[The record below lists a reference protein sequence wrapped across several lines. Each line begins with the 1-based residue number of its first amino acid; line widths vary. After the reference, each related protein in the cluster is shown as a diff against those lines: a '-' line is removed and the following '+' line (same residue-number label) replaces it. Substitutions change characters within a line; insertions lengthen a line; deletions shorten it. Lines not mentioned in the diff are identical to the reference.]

1 MRSRYVRFNEGNQAG
16 KKIKKPKRIKD
27 NSKALARQQKEL
39 AQKQRR
45 QAKDA
50 QDEARD
56 IRKNI
61 NTGRGISQEIR
72 GWGNLL
78 RHIGG

>member
-1 MRSRYVRFNEGNQAG
+1 MRSRYVRFNEGNQIG
-16 KKIKKPKRIKD
+16 KKPKKPKKVKD
-27 NSKALARQQKEL
+27 NSKAMMKKQKEL
-39 AQKQRR
+39 AQQQRR
-45 QAKDA
+45 KA
-50 QDEARD
+50 QEARD
-56 IRKNI
+56 EAKDIRRNI